1 MNSLK
6 LKNIMKFNNSS
17 KIINSKKRLSVTAS
31 KLNFNLPDLN
41 IFLNQNLQKQIQSS
55 NNSRSKNHLT
65 YKESEKDIKNKNSL
79 KSLSDI
85 ENSNNSL
92 EKSNYKILFKK
103 KINLNKNNQ
112 FLTFNKSK
120 NIFYNSND
128 NSNIFDIEKKNKI
141 NLYNNS
147 AKNNSQL
154 YLFNSYLN
162 SSTSIQTSSH
172 RKNAHQKI
180 NLNKSNKNIIRI
192 RLNQYKINQ
201 FSSSDNNI
209 LIDNGRAKTSN
220 NSNKKQK
227 IIIMNGKMDLSSNKI
242 VKEEIKI
249 IDYSENKVQF
259 LKKFQIENNSKNNN
273 YILDN
278 KIKNTIKNIY
288 KYLKYN
294 IEKSYKV
301 ENTQKIISN
310 IIITPNDFKPYL
322 MKYNKSFYD
331 KIEKSL
337 IKKTK
342 KKIKKR
348 NKSNHIDNI
357 LVKLIIAHTEDE
369 LYKKIVKKILTEK
382 IFVNFNLLQKN
393 SIKKLESLRYNTQY
407 QQNFSFIQ
415 ERFIKKDLII
425 TENEP
430 TKTFKIIKIFP
441 EKVYINKKFSLHSRK
456 GKKKFSLLN
465 NMKLGAT
472 ILNRTLFN
480 REGDKIK
487 LDKRMSFIKQIKLKP
502 PSKVKKIDFEIK
514 KLIRNRNMT
523 KEKAVYRTQE
533 LKVKLKKELKSIE
546 EILFFLIKENNFQE
560 FKDIQEKFHVSLE
573 SRNENNDT
581 FLTYAVQFGYEDF
594 IQYLINNGANIN
606 AQNNQLNTP
615 LHYALNNKNYK
626 IADILLKEGADE
638 TIKNKYNLTPWQYI
652 L

>member
-1 MNSLK
+1 MSSIK
-6 LKNIMKFNNSS
+6 LTNIMQFNNSN
-17 KIINSKKRLSVTAS
+17 KTINSKKRLSLNPS
-31 KLNFNLPDLN
+31 KFNITLPDL
-41 IFLNQNLQKQIQSS
+41 LYQNLKKKI
-55 NNSRSKNHLT
+55 RSLNKRKFINQLS
-65 YKESEKDIKNKNSL
+65 YKESENDNKNKNYL

-85 ENSNNSL
+85 ENSNNSP
-92 EKSNYKILFKK
+92 EISNYKILFKK
-103 KINLNKNNQ
+103 KNLNQNNQ
-112 FLTFNKSK
+112 YLTFNKSK
-120 NIFYNSND
+120 SSFHNSNE
-128 NSNIFDIEKKNKI
+128 NSKTIDIEKKNKI

-147 AKNNSQL
+147 VKNHSQL
-154 YLFNSYLN
+154 YLFNSCLN
-162 SSTSIQTSSH
+162 SSTSIQTSSY
-172 RKNAHQKI
+172 RKNPYQKK
-180 NLNKSNKNIIRI
+180 NLTKSNKNIIHI
-192 RLNQYKINQ
+192 KLNQNKINQ

-209 LIDNGRAKTSN
+209 IIDNKKTKTSN
-220 NSNKKQK
+220 NSKKKQRIIFMDNKMNLNNNK
-227 IIIMNGKMDLSSNKI
+227 IDKKENKIMNYSDNK
-242 VKEEIKI
+242 E
-249 IDYSENKVQF
+249 QF
-259 LKKFQIENNSKNNN
+259 LQKFQNINYLNIKKNKLNNT
-273 YILDN
+273 
-278 KIKNTIKNIY
+278 IKNTIKNIY
-288 KYLKYN
+288 KYIKDS
-294 IEKSYKV
+294 IEKSNKI
-301 ENTQKIISN
+301 ENTQQMILKIV
-310 IIITPNDFKPYL
+310 ITPNDFKSHL
-322 MKYNKSFYD
+322 MKQNISFNN

-337 IKKTK
+337 IKK
-342 KKIKKR
+342 IKKQTIKK
-348 NKSNHIDNI
+348 NKSNNIDTI
-357 LVKLIIAHTEDE
+357 LVKLIISHTESQ
-369 LYKKIVKKILTEK
+369 LYKKMLKKVLTENIEIK
-382 IFVNFNLLQKN
+382 FKYNGKNLN
-393 SIKKLESLRYNTQY
+393 MKKLESLRYNKKY
-407 QQNFSFIQ
+407 EQNFYFIQ

-581 FLTYAVQFGYEDF
+581 FLTYAVQFGYE
-594 IQYLINNGANIN
+594 IN
-606 AQNNQLNTP
+606 AQNNQLNTS

-638 TIKNKYNLTPWQYI
+638 TIRNKYNLTPWQYV